1 MQKILLIISNFVRA
15 VKPLLS
21 DKINSSEKTILVEL
35 RETLDTDSN
44 IDDQILNDDVKI
56 AEIFNRFFF
65 DTVIDLKIPDFHGAA
80 PLADNISHPIFR
92 VILKY
97 ANHPSLIAIKDLSN
111 TSMFSFSNASVAGL
125 KKEIRKLVPRKATQN
140 TNISV
145 RILKQNSDIFGNYIC
160 DFFNESVDK
169 GVFLSILKNANIT
182 PIYEKDFRGLK
193 GNY

>member
-1 MQKILLIISNFVRA
+1 M
-15 VKPLLS
+15 
-21 DKINSSEKTILVEL
+21 
-35 RETLDTDSN
+35 
-44 IDDQILNDDVKI
+44 
-56 AEIFNRFFF
+56 NRFFF

-97 ANHPSLIAIKDLSN
+97 ANHPGLIAIKDLSN
-111 TSMFSFSNASVAGL
+111 TSKFSFSNVSVADL
-125 KKEIRKLVPRKATQN
+125 RKLVPRKATQN
-140 TNISV
+140 TNIPV

-169 GVFLSILKNANIT
+169 GVFPSILKNANIT